1 MPSNSEPSTPPP
13 FDDDD
18 VEVEIGEEF
27 EIVMDGDR
35 MDAFIS
41 DKVVVFDRHS
51 IHSRQ
56 AIRAYA
62 YSLGAEDKKAAKDM
76 LNMIGRE
83 G

>member
-1 MPSNSEPSTPPP
+1 MPSNSEPSTPLPS
-13 FDDDD
+13 DDDA
-18 VEVEIGEEF
+18 EVEIGEEF
-27 EIVMDGDR
+27 EIVIDGNR
-35 MDAFIS
+35 VDAFVS

-62 YSLGAEDKKAAKDM
+62 YSLAAEDKGGAKAM